1 MPLCSYCDHDR
12 AATREHII
20 PSWYYKH
27 DPSPDDVGFMEKA
40 KGKIIKTELVI
51 RDVCGVCNN
60 GPLSELDAYGKELF
74 FSHLN
79 RYVFKDSSESL
90 SYDYE
95 KLVRWLLKISY
106 NSARAH
112 DSDAI
117 ILAQYKKA
125 ILGEQALPA
134 GLILRIR
141 TIAPATHGVYSVF
154 PAEKDSVIANYP
166 TWFRVGVFRVNS
178 FDSMYWAFRHI
189 TINSYSFLLYI
200 PDLSSSHASA
210 EADSLMDAVAA
221 ENDGS
226 IALDST
232 GELIVPEPRTDS
244 ISFNMNHIGQFPIT
258 YGVVENNAIE
268 AALDNRFGL
277 VNYWIDRKDIE
288 EKNISNALVFL
299 NDLISSREVCTGLME
314 RVELSVHGY
323 DDDSREIYEIP
334 EAIEF
339 LIALDSAW
347 PYWML
352 FQHPKFGWLQVMAV
366 CLCRPARAED
376 GRVMF
381 DHKLMQELI
390 EKWFYSLN
398 ELCHKFAIS
407 LTVNKRVSATAQ
419 TILTRGLV

>member
-12 AATREHII
+12 APTREHII
-20 PSWYYKH
+20 PSWYYRH
-27 DPSPDDVGFMEKA
+27 DSSPDDLGFMEKA

-60 GPLSELDAYGKELF
+60 GSLSELDAYGKELF

-79 RYVFKDSSESL
+79 RYVFKDSNESL

-154 PAEKDSVIANYP
+154 PAEKDSAIANYP

-226 IALDST
+226 IVLDST
-232 GELIVPEPRTDS
+232 GEVIVPEPRIDS

-288 EKNISNALVFL
+288 EKDISNALAFL
-299 NDLISSREVCTGLME
+299 NNLISSREVCTGLME
-314 RVELSVHGY
+314 RVEISVHGY

-334 EAIEF
+334 EVIEF
-339 LIALDSAW
+339 LVALDSAW

-352 FQHPKFGWLQVMAV
+352 FQHPKFSWLQVMAV
-366 CLCRPARAED
+366 CLCRPARTED
-376 GRVMF
+376 GRVIF

-390 EKWFYSLN
+390 EKWFCSLN
-398 ELCHKFAIS
+398 ELCHTFAIS
-407 LTVNKRVSATAQ
+407 LTVNKRASATAQ
-419 TILTRGLV
+419 TILTRGLA